1 MLSVVT
7 FYFIALENHYHGAT
21 YNFGYMLPPLK
32 SSGEIHKEQG
42 AEDKG
47 CEPTKKGGKAR
58 PLSIIEKESHI
69 NLLWFYVKH
78 YLSLKKQ
85 NKELIH

>member
-32 SSGEIHKEQG
+32 SSGEIHKKQG
-42 AEDKG
+42 AEDANQQKRVEKLG
-47 CEPTKKGGKAR
+47 

-69 NLLWFYVKH
+69 NLFWFYVKH
-78 YLSLKKQ
+78 YLSLKKR
-85 NKELIH
+85 NNELIH